1 MNQDQAP
8 EFLRNLKDGQK
19 ALERAANYL
28 LDLERNPDN
37 ENLRKQTT
45 EILALIITELER
57 PVIAKFPNLNA
68 YR

>member
-1 MNQDQAP
+1 MNQDQAS

-37 ENLRKQTT
+37 ELLRKQTT
-45 EILALIITELER
+45 EILALTITELEL

>member
-1 MNQDQAP
+1 MNQDQAS

-19 ALERAANYL
+19 ALERAANHL

-37 ENLRKQTT
+37 EHLRKQTT
-45 EILALIITELER
+45 EILALTITELEL
-57 PVIAKFPNLNA
+57 PVIAKFPNLNT